1 MRTRPIL
8 DEPQNCTRLHAK
20 RRHETCSPFSGMGA
34 SRPAIRRPWYAVV
47 LAARH
52 PLRFLWQL
60 ALRVDEDGILTI
72 AAAMA
77 YYFFLSLF
85 PLVLFLLALVSLA
98 PVEGLMDWLLA
109 RAALFV
115 PGDAYTLIEATI
127 RGFLGEPRRGLVSVG
142 AVLALWTASSAFAS
156 VMDGL
161 NRAYRVPEYRSW
173 WRVRLQ
179 AMGLTIM
186 LSLFLILTF
195 VLTVFGGQLAA
206 LIGGWFGPRGE
217 LVALVIGWAVLI
229 GAVTIVVASIDYACP
244 ATPPRWRWLTPG
256 SLVFMLGFTAVSAAF
271 SYYVQRFAVYDATYG
286 SLGAV
291 IVLLVWMYLLAAF
304 LLLGGEV
311 NALLEHMY
319 RVKEEE
325 AAARA
330 REGSGELAART
341 ASQTP

>member
-1 MRTRPIL
+1 MTTEETR
-8 DEPQNCTRLHAK
+8 RLLA
-20 RRHETCSPFSGMGA
+20 
-34 SRPAIRRPWYAVV
+34 RRPWYAVP

-52 PLRFLWQL
+52 PLRFIWQL
-60 ALRVDEDGILTI
+60 TLRVADDGILTI

-127 RGFLGEPRRGLVSVG
+127 RGFLGRPRSGLVSLG

-179 AMGLTIM
+179 AIGLTVA

-195 VLTVFGGQLAA
+195 VLTIFGGQLAA
-206 LIGGWFGPRGE
+206 LIGRVFDPRAE
-217 LVALVIGWAVLI
+217 FLALFISWTIII
-229 GAVTIVVASIDYACP
+229 GAVIFVVASIDYACP
-244 ATPPRWRWLTPG
+244 ATPRRWRWLTPG
-256 SLVFMLGFTAVSAAF
+256 SLVFMLGFAAVSAAF
-271 SYYVQRFAVYDATYG
+271 SYYVQRFAAYDATYG

-291 IVLLVWMYLLAAF
+291 IVLLVWMYLLAIF

-319 RVKEEE
+319 QVKKETT
-325 AAARA
+325 AAHA
-330 REGSGELAART
+330 REGSGGARSVSSP
-341 ASQTP
+341 ARDSSL

>member
-1 MRTRPIL
+1 M
-8 DEPQNCTRLHAK
+8 D
-20 RRHETCSPFSGMGA
+20 
-34 SRPAIRRPWYAVV
+34 RRPWYAVP

-52 PLRFLWQL
+52 PLRFISQL
-60 ALRVDEDGILTI
+60 VLRVDEDGVLTI

-85 PLVLFLLALVSLA
+85 PLFLFLLAVVSIA

-115 PGDAYTLIEATI
+115 PGDAHALIDATI
-127 RGFLGEPRRGLVSVG
+127 RGFLGRPRSGLVSLG

-179 AMGLTIM
+179 AMGLTVG

-195 VLTVFGGQLAA
+195 VLTIFGGQLAA
-206 LIGGWFGPRGE
+206 LIGRLVGPRAE
-217 LVALVIGWAVLI
+217 FVALVISWTVVI
-229 GAVTIVVASIDYACP
+229 GAVTFVVASIDYACP

-256 SLVFMLGFTAVSAAF
+256 SLVFMLGFAAVSAAF
-271 SYYVQRFAVYDATYG
+271 SYYVQRFAAYDATYG

-291 IVLLVWMYLLAAF
+291 IVLLVWMYLLAFF

-319 RVKEEE
+319 RVREEE
-325 AAARA
+325 RIARS
-330 REGSGELAART
+330 REGAGAPSKSSGR
-341 ASQTP
+341 

>member
-1 MRTRPIL
+1 M
-8 DEPQNCTRLHAK
+8 
-20 RRHETCSPFSGMGA
+20 
-34 SRPAIRRPWYAVV
+34 
-47 LAARH
+47 AARH
-52 PLRFLWQL
+52 PLRFIWQL
-60 ALRVDEDGILTI
+60 ALRVNEDGLFTI

-115 PGDAYTLIEATI
+115 PGDAYALIEATI
-127 RGFLGEPRRGLVSVG
+127 RGFLGQPRSGLVSLG
-142 AVLALWTASSAFAS
+142 AILALWTASSAFAS

-179 AMGLTIM
+179 AMGLTIG
-186 LSLFLILTF
+186 LSVFLILTF
-195 VLTVFGGQLAA
+195 VLTIFGGQLAA
-206 LIGGWFGPRGE
+206 LIGRLVGPRGE
-217 LVALVIGWAVLI
+217 FVALFVSWAVVI
-229 GAVTIVVASIDYACP
+229 GAVTVVVASIDYACP

-256 SLVFMLGFTAVSAAF
+256 SLVFMLGFAAVSAAF
-271 SYYVQRFAVYDATYG
+271 SYYVQRFAAYDATYG

-291 IVLLVWMYLLAAF
+291 IVLLVWMYLLAVF

-311 NALLEHMY
+311 NALLEQMH
-319 RVKEEE
+319 RVNEEE
-325 AAARA
+325 QIARS
-330 REGSGELAART
+330 REGPGELAVRA
-341 ASQTP
+341 ASQTSLEGKR

>member
-1 MRTRPIL
+1 MATGEKTRPPIV
-8 DEPQNCTRLHAK
+8 
-20 RRHETCSPFSGMGA
+20 
-34 SRPAIRRPWYAVV
+34 RRPWYAVP

-60 ALRVDEDGILTI
+60 ACHVADDGILTI

-85 PLVLFLLALVSLA
+85 PLVLFLLALVSIA
-98 PVEGLMDWLLA
+98 PVVEGLIDWLLA

-127 RGFLGEPRRGLVSVG
+127 RGFLGRPRSGLVSLG
-142 AVLALWTASSAFAS
+142 AILALWTASSAFAS

-161 NRAYRVPEYRSW
+161 NRAYRVPEYRTW

-179 AMGLTIM
+179 AMGLTVA

-195 VLTVFGGQLAA
+195 VLTIFGGQLAA
-206 LIGGWFGPRGE
+206 WIGRLVGPQAE
-217 LVALVIGWAVLI
+217 YVALMISWTIVIGAI
-229 GAVTIVVASIDYACP
+229 TFVVASIDYACP

-256 SLVFMLGFTAVSAAF
+256 SLVFMIGFAAVSAGF
-271 SYYVQRFAVYDATYG
+271 SYYVQRFAAYDATYG

-291 IVLLVWMYLLAAF
+291 IVLLIWMYLLAVF

-311 NALLEHMY
+311 NALLEHMW
-319 RVKEEE
+319 RVHEEE
-325 AAARA
+325 RLAARA
-330 REGSGELAART
+330 REGSGEPAAR
-341 ASQTP
+341 AAQQA

>member
-1 MRTRPIL
+1 MAIEETTRPS
-8 DEPQNCTRLHAK
+8 TV
-20 RRHETCSPFSGMGA
+20 
-34 SRPAIRRPWYAVV
+34 RRPWYAVP

-52 PLRFLWQL
+52 PLRFVWQL
-60 ALRVDEDGILTI
+60 ALRVDEDGVLTI

-85 PLVLFLLALVSLA
+85 PLVLFLLAVVSVA

-115 PGDAYTLIEATI
+115 PGDAYALIEATI
-127 RGFLGEPRRGLVSVG
+127 RGFLGRPRSDLVSLG

-179 AMGLTIM
+179 AMGLTVA
-186 LSLFLILTF
+186 LSVLLILTF
-195 VLTVFGGQLAA
+195 VLTIFGGHLAA
-206 LIGGWFGPRGE
+206 LIGRWVGPRGE
-217 LVALVIGWAVLI
+217 FVALLISWAVVIGAGTV
-229 GAVTIVVASIDYACP
+229 VVASIDYACP

-256 SLVFMLGFTAVSAAF
+256 SLVFMLGFAAVSAAF
-271 SYYVQRFAVYDATYG
+271 SYYVQRFAAYDATYG
-286 SLGAV
+286 SVGAV

-304 LLLGGEV
+304 LLLGGQV

-319 RVKEEE
+319 RVAEEQQM
-325 AAARA
+325 ARS
-330 REGSGELAART
+330 REGPREVAPVT
-341 ASQTP
+341 AEDPVGPSSERAGLQQD